1 MKASEFVNLMRK
13 VIREEVRTII
23 KEELKN
29 IRKPI
34 IREVAKTQTQ
44 PAVITQVKQKPIQK
58 RTAPPVMFDGPL
70 GDLLNETYESML
82 HQSHEEEEWPD
93 MNGGQP
99 MTSQMFAGHQ
109 PTDAASLSNLLD
121 DDSPLPEVGGG
132 YSDPTSQFI
141 KDYSGVMKAADAH
154 QGKI

>member
-23 KEELKN
+23 KEELKDLK
-29 IRKPI
+29 KPV
-34 IREVAKTQTQ
+34 IRESAKAQTQ
-44 PAVITQVKQKPIQK
+44 PAAIPQVKQKQVQK
-58 RTAPPVMFDGPL
+58 RTVSPVMFEGPL
-70 GDLLNETYESML
+70 GDLLNETYESMIA
-82 HQSHEEEEWPD
+82 QPHEEEEWPD

-99 MTSQMFAGHQ
+99 MTSQMFAGMEAG
-109 PTDAASLSNLLD
+109 DGMSLNSLMS
-121 DDSPLPEVGGG
+121 DDSPLPEMGGG

-154 QGKI
+154 QGKV